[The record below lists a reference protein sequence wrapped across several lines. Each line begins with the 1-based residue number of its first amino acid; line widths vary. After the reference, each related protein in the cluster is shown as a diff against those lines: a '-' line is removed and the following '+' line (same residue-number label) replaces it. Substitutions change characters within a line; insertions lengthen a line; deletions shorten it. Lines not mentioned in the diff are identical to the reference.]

1 LLKGNPASAK
11 DIEFKSRLAG
21 FFYIRAKDILHAWMT
36 IVVVGSFLNI
46 FSKKIIAYRE
56 LAFTLSPM
64 EVMSIELMNSIVVMM
79 LELFL
84 PVLLVVAAIKIL
96 IARRYGVY
104 LPQKLRDGTKYRL
117 RASLLLGGFL
127 GLWFFLYARTFAASA
142 SMDILLSSSFEVAV
156 MLFACAFLT
165 FSMLAGLMHGFSPV
179 LSLKAR
185 RK

>member
-1 LLKGNPASAK
+1 M
-11 DIEFKSRLAG
+11 FKSRLAG
-21 FFYIRAKDILHAWMT
+21 FFYARAKGILHVWMT

-56 LAFTLSPM
+56 LAFTMSPI
-64 EVMSIELMNSIVVMM
+64 EVMSIELMNSIAVMM

-84 PVLLVVAAIKIL
+84 PVLLVVSAVKVL

-117 RASLLLGGFL
+117 RVSLLLGGLL
-127 GLWFFLYARTFAASA
+127 GLWFFAYTNTFAGSA
-142 SMDILLSSSFEVAV
+142 GLGILLRSSAEVAV
-156 MLFACAFLT
+156 MLFACSFLT
-165 FSMLAGLMHGFSPV
+165 FAMLAGLMHGFSPI